1 MSDQGPFG
9 PIVNGTMVVVFYEY
23 RPSQSAGF
31 AFVALFALA
40 TLGHIIYLFPLRA
53 WSFIPLILGGIA
65 ELFGYYGRAMS
76 HDAPDKVGPWI
87 LQNLLILAAPPLIS
101 ATLYMTLG
109 RITSAL
115 GAGRYMPI
123 GPGWLT
129 ALYVLID
136 IGTLGTQLAGSVLP
150 ASSDPAAI
158 ALSRKVVIGGLFGQL
173 GALVIFILIT
183 WLVKHRIDKE
193 PTRVILED
201 MTVRW
206 KNHFRALMLVTLLII
221 VRSIVR
227 AAEYLQGEGGTIM
240 SNEVFI
246 YLFDATLMWLVMVA
260 FLVLHPG
267 RLIRHARQLSRGDGS
282 NFKRMSEV
290 PLQPLI

>member
-1 MSDQGPFG
+1 MFN
-9 PIVNGTMVVVFYEY
+9 VKHF
-23 RPSQSAGF
+23 F
-31 AFVALFALA
+31 
-40 TLGHIIYLFPLRA
+40 
-53 WSFIPLILGGIA
+53 IA

-76 HDAPDKVGPWI
+76 HDTPDKVGPWI
-87 LQNLLILAAPPLIS
+87 LQNLLILASPPLIS

-109 RITSAL
+109 RITTAL
-115 GAGRYMPI
+115 GAGRHMPI

-150 ASSDPAAI
+150 ASGDPTAI
-158 ALSRKVVIGGLFGQL
+158 ALSRKVVLGGLFGQL
-173 GALVIFILIT
+173 GALVVFIFIT
-183 WLVKHRIDKE
+183 WFVKRRINRE
-193 PTRVILED
+193 PTHVILKD
-201 MTVRW
+201 TTVSW
-206 KNHFRALMLVTLLII
+206 KNHFRAIMLATLLII

-246 YLFDATLMWLVMVA
+246 YVFDATLMWLVMVI

-267 RLIRHARQLSRGDGS
+267 RLVRHALQLNYGEKS
-282 NFKRMSEV
+282 NFRQMNDV
-290 PLQPLI
+290 ALQPLV